1 MNFSKKLKKVPTH
14 IWILTVIILVGIF
27 LRTYNFHSWLK
38 FRDDQAR
45 DATLVSQVVQGEKP
59 WPMMGAYMSYSGDG
73 DHLET
78 NSFHLGP
85 IYYYFQ
91 IISSKVFGNYAD
103 KLAYPDVLFGVLA
116 IPLLY
121 LFLRIYFRRETSLGV
136 AGLFAISSYFVQYSR
151 FAWNT
156 NLIPFFVLLFLFS
169 LHKLLEKNEQAKWR
183 WASLLGISVGVGVQ
197 LHVIIMVLFLVV
209 AFFVMLFSLK
219 KSFKAWPQW
228 MLVFLLV
235 CVLNTT
241 QIISELKSN
250 FSNTKILLS
259 SSSRDNGPG
268 ISKFTLIK
276 NDLDCH
282 VEANAYYLSSYGSSN
297 CIYDFLNPV
306 AYAEVRT
313 KNSSKFFQDVFSRLV
328 MLLAVVFSFFGYF
341 LLFKK
346 AKNEKGKS
354 QQYFLRLIVFY
365 CAIDFLLMISLS
377 MDKFN
382 DLRYLTPVFFVPFVL
397 LALLVEFI
405 QEKFSKQQAR
415 GLLTLLVLL
424 LIFTNGVAI
433 ADQALPLV
441 AKDRTCSS
449 HSTTIGELEP
459 VAQYLMANSGGRQ
472 PIYFGGDKTFRVVY
486 MPLAYVLK
494 KHGVTSEEIPAEPQL
509 SENKE
514 GPTYM
519 VSCKAGAQNYY
530 PYAEVNSIFV
540 YKLNK

>member
-1 MNFSKKLKKVPTH
+1 MEKLKKIPTH
-14 IWILTVIILVGIF
+14 VWILTAIILVGLF

-45 DATLVSQVVQGEKP
+45 DAALVSQVVEGERP

-91 IISSKVFGNYAD
+91 IISAKIFGNYAD
-103 KLAYPDVLFGVLA
+103 KLAYPDVFFGVLT

-121 LFLRIYFRRETSLGV
+121 LFLRIYFKRDVSLGV
-136 AGLFAISSYFVQYSR
+136 TALFAISSYFVQYSR

-169 LHKLLEKNEQAKWR
+169 LYKFLEKNEKVKWR
-183 WASLLGISVGVGVQ
+183 WAVLLGIAVGVGVQ
-197 LHVIIMVLFLVV
+197 LHVILIALFLVV

-219 KSFKAWPQW
+219 KSFKIWPKW
-228 MLVFLLV
+228 ALVFLV
-235 CVLNTT
+235 VGVLNTT
-241 QIISELKSN
+241 QIISELKTN

-259 SSSRDNGPG
+259 SSSRDNSPG
-268 ISKFTLIK
+268 VSKLTLVK

-282 VEANAYYLSSYGSSN
+282 VEANSFYLTSFGSSN
-297 CIYDFLNPV
+297 CTYDFLSP
-306 AYAEVRT
+306 ATYAQVRT
-313 KNSSKFFQDVFSRLV
+313 KTFSKFFQDVISRLA
-328 MLLAVVFSFFGYF
+328 MLLAVAFSAWGYF

-346 AKNEKGKS
+346 AKNERLKN

-365 CAIDFLLMISLS
+365 LVITFLIMISLS
-377 MDKFN
+377 TDKFN

-397 LALLVEFI
+397 LALLIEFVR
-405 QEKFSKQQAR
+405 EKFSKWL
-415 GLLTLLVLL
+415 GFLTLLGLL
-424 LIFTNGVAI
+424 LILTNGLAI
-433 ADQALPLV
+433 ADQALPLGD
-441 AKDRTCSS
+441 KDRTCSS

-459 VAQYLMANSGGRQ
+459 VAEYLIADAGGKQ

-494 KHGVTSEEIPAEPQL
+494 KHGIASEEIPAEPQL